1 MAEAAL
7 LRVVVH
13 MQALRA
19 RRAALRL
26 MARVMHPTVAGRI
39 VAETPIGVSAAH
51 PVRLVSSPP
60 LLTEAMAGMSMHDGH
75 LH

>member
-26 MARVMHPTVAGRI
+26 MARVMHPTNAGRI
-39 VAETPIGVSAAH
+39 VAETPIGVSAAY
-51 PVRLVSSPP
+51 PVRLVSS
-60 LLTEAMAGMSMHDGH
+60 LLRLIKALAGMSV
-75 LH
+75 